1 MMKTFPHMTSYWAMQ
16 HMPYQE
22 YLVRHIIMMT
32 AVLWLGSQTL
42 GFEFAGYSDMQNF
55 LLNFA
60 WYVFLAIVIFCCPM
74 IHRWV
79 IDRFFPDSPYESE
92 NFIERISDEQLQE
105 QVANYF
111 YEHDKLPPNTLQN
124 SALSILFCIWLFEVF
139 FVLAWVKGVGV
150 ERTLIWQPEW
160 VQELA
165 MWVRNNTDVKPF
177 SPNDHGA
184 FLFSSTYTDYSAQEL
199 FHKPIADAAM
209 VLHFFRLCFI
219 LPIGICLA
227 TFMWKF
233 LFFMGSGDLETKQKS
248 GIGSKIW
255 AMVAMFVTLF
265 VAVAA
270 LVMYAFSIDESAL
283 GAFKVADETSNF
295 WVPSIIWS
303 LLAWGHAFVGLRL
316 LGNMFVSIYHFFKWH
331 LFQED

>member
-1 MMKTFPHMTSYWAMQ
+1 MKTSPHMTSYWAMQ

-32 AVLWLGSQTL
+32 AMLWLGSQTL

-160 VQELA
+160 VQEIA
-165 MWVRNNTDVKPF
+165 MWVRSNSHVQPF
-177 SPNDHGA
+177 SHLDEPKIFIFD
-184 FLFSSTYTDYSAQEL
+184 SSYPEYSAQEL

-209 VLHFFRLCFI
+209 VLHVFRLCFI

-233 LFFMGSGDLETKQKS
+233 LFFMGSGNLEDKQKS
-248 GIGSKIW
+248 GIGGKVW

-265 VAVAA
+265 GAVALLA
-270 LVMYAFSIDESAL
+270 MYACDISESAL
-283 GAFKVADETSNF
+283 AAFKVADETSNF

-316 LGNMFVSIYHFFKWH
+316 LGNLFVSIYHFFKWH